1 MSFKSLLRR
10 ASGFVTAFALLA
22 SMMVV
27 AGAKAGTTTTTGTTT
42 GIMISDSESGYSGS
56 GSTCKLCGSSFS
68 HALLTKSDTSTHVA
82 YPQYYSKSTRNYLAS
97 TSSRVYASNTN
108 LYCVSVKVNGI
119 YYPLC
124 TSCLENQ
131 LKLTRDSDDYATLYS
146 GSSKGSLICR
156 TCSKTFIVDE
166 YQSSVSTIQTYQ
178 SYYHVPTIKNC
189 GSTDR
194 KAYSGTTLGVVAD
207 TSIGGSI
214 CQSCLEQKI
223 AQTYTKSGKCAICSN
238 AFSISQT
245 TLSTQDYTEYFSVDS
260 IADLKSSAAASNSA
274 GVTLSIVY
282 TGTALRYAAINVN
295 NKASPICQS
304 CLEAKVADYKSNH
317 REGTSVD
324 SATGSASVPVTV
336 TREAATFSVTV
347 PTTLPISVDADGN
360 VTTATDAAIINNSGA
375 PVAVTKVELTS
386 QNDWTL
392 AAYSRDIL
400 NLPVDT
406 KQFGL
411 QMNIGDKTAATSSS
425 GTSDVLSDSLNARIA
440 KGQNCAVTYD
450 ALFPAQT
457 AAVSNTQIANVVFT
471 VGWA

>member
-10 ASGFVTAFALLA
+10 ASGFVTFALLA
-22 SMMVV
+22 SMMV
-27 AGAKAGTTTTTGTTT
+27 AGAKAGTTTTTDTTT
-42 GIMISDSESGYSGS
+42 GIMVSDSESGYSGS

-82 YPQYYSKSTRNYLAS
+82 YPQYYKTRRNYLAS

-108 LYCVSVKVNGI
+108 LYCVSVKVNGT

-131 LKLTRDSDDYATLYS
+131 LKSTRDSDDYATLYS
-146 GSSKGSLICR
+146 GSSKGTL
-156 TCSKTFIVDE
+156 TCYVCSRSFTADQ

-178 SYYHVPTIKNC
+178 FYYHVPQIKNLV
-189 GSTDR
+189 SNDR

-207 TSIGGSI
+207 TSQGSKPV

-336 TREAATFSVTV
+336 AREAATFSVTV
-347 PTTLPISVDADGN
+347 PTTLPISVDANGN

-386 QNDWTL
+386 QSNWTL

-411 QMNIGDKTAATSSS
+411 QMNIGNKTVAISNS

-440 KGQNCAVTYD
+440 KGQNCAVTYN

-457 AAVSNTQIANVVFT
+457 AAVSDTQIANVVFT